1 MSEPFTLED
10 MLSPGNMLK
19 LYSMGAFPM
28 AESKDDPEVNWYK
41 PNKRAIIPLDN
52 YHIPRS
58 LKKVLRTGRFDIRI
72 NDDFDR
78 VIDGCADR
86 EETWINGTLKNAY
99 RRLFELGYLFT
110 YEVFGGDDLLGG
122 LYGINIGGAFFGES
136 MFTKK
141 SQGSKIALAFLIE
154 RLVKRGFVLLDVQLL
169 NPHLE
174 LFGAVEISEEEYNN
188 LLVSALTTATTFN

>member
-1 MSEPFTLED
+1 MSDHFNSQD

-28 AESKDDPEVNWYK
+28 AENKDDPEVNWYK

-52 YHIPRS
+52 YNIPRS
-58 LKKVLRTGRFDIRI
+58 LKKELRSGRFDIRI

-86 EETWINGTLKNAY
+86 EETWINGSLKDAY
-99 RRLFELGYLFT
+99 RRLVELGYLFT
-110 YEVFGGDDLLGG
+110 YEVFRGDDLLGG

-174 LFGAVEISEEEYNN
+174 LFGAVEISEDEYNN
-188 LLVSALTTATTFN
+188 LLVSALTTAVTFN

>member
-1 MSEPFTLED
+1 MSNHDSDED

-28 AESKDDPEVNWYK
+28 AENKFDPEVNWYK
-41 PNKRAIIPLDN
+41 PNRRAIIPLDN
-52 YHIPRS
+52 YNIPRS
-58 LKKVLRTGRFDIRI
+58 LKKVLRSGRFEIRI

-86 EETWINGTLKNAY
+86 EETWINGTLKDAY
-99 RRLFELGYLFT
+99 RKLFELGYLNT
-110 YEVFGGDDLLGG
+110 YEVFRSDDLLGG
-122 LYGINIGGAFFGES
+122 LYGICLGGAFFGES

-154 RLVKRGFVLLDVQLL
+154 RLIKRGFVMLDVQLL

-174 LFGAVEISEEEYNN
+174 LFGAIEISEEEYNQ
-188 LLVSALTTATTFN
+188 LLVSALTTAATFS